1 MRRTRRK
8 GPWWVEQVRV
18 APTKKLTLGLIASEQ
33 PRVSAFR
40 TQPQMPHRAP
50 GATKLWPPPTPPR
63 SSPASP
69 ASTHAGLHSVPQ
81 DTNPLPPQDLCT
93 CYSTYLRAWH
103 TVGLKKCL
111 VMNGEGKGPA
121 SPRGLSRGLGRSAAA
136 TMVTTTCADHSG
148 DRVLAFPASQDG
160 EQ

>member
-1 MRRTRRK
+1 MGRRRRK

-18 APTKKLTLGLIASEQ
+18 GPTKKLTLGLIASEQ
-33 PRVSAFR
+33 PRASAFR
-40 TQPQMPHRAP
+40 TQPQIPHRALGP
-50 GATKLWPPPTPPR
+50 PALATTHPPR
-63 SSPASP
+63 SSPAAP
-69 ASTHAGLHSVPQ
+69 ASAHAGLHSVPQ

-103 TVGLKKCL
+103 TVGLKK
-111 VMNGEGKGPA
+111 MPGDERRRQRA
-121 SPRGLSRGLGRSAAA
+121 SFPKRTFQRPGGSAAA

-148 DRVLAFPASQDG
+148 DRVPAFPASQDR